1 MSPIKILWLVIASV
15 GVFMATACG
24 KPPPIEYDYP
34 VYERILPAQF
44 CPNDIDEL
52 QRVHRE
58 DGTSYYNNQQLWSRA
73 YKLEHAKVILEKY
86 ETLFEEHPDVTR
98 AGVDYVEGAI
108 ERGFVFRE
116 KVYIE
121 VGLATAKLDQSELPL
136 EKRIPH
142 CLDGV
147 PVHFLTNQP
156 TLEGTPG

>member
-34 VYERILPAQF
+34 VYERIIPAEL
-44 CPNDIDEL
+44 CPNDINEL
-52 QRVHRE
+52 KKVHRE

-73 YKLEHAKVILEKY
+73 YKLERAKVILEKC